1 MLALLLG
8 LEMGGVKTARFQGGD
23 VFGGSQ
29 GSKKVTEGRSSER
42 RWKDIVGMLFTEEE
56 FRRQKE
62 SVRSWRALRVQSHV
76 EFKAPGKRGF
86 LVDLNFK
93 QRLQ

>member
-8 LEMGGVKTARFQGGD
+8 LEIGGVKTTRLQGGD

-29 GSKKVTEGRSSER
+29 GSMKVTEGRSSER

-62 SVRSWRALRVQSHV
+62 SVRRWRALRVQSCV